1 MSTTVAIVAAASAG
15 NSAAIA
21 AAERAHDRSC
31 QALIQGFDAKG
42 ATTQAQIAYADCVQ
56 RLNPQ
61 DITGDG
67 KVGLAIIMVLMITG
81 FVIGAINS
89 EDFMGD
95 GLISRLLGGFI
106 GLSIAFVAGMLI
118 VGLLH
123 GLMLLFS

>member
-1 MSTTVAIVAAASAG
+1 MSSTVAIIAATSAG

-21 AAERAHDRSC
+21 AAERAHDMSC

-67 KVGLAIIMVLMITG
+67 KVALAIIMVSLIAG
-81 FVIGAINS
+81 FVIGAIKS
-89 EDFMGD
+89 DDFLGD
-95 GLISRLLGGFI
+95 DLVSRFLGGLV
-106 GLSIAFVAGMLI
+106 GLSLAFVAGMLI
-118 VGLLH
+118 VGLLY